1 MADRSLVLLMIGAL
15 LIAGLAP
22 IAVAQGPPDDQG
34 QPDDPESQGDAD
46 DRGQEGQ
53 ARAERGRMMGQ
64 LSYENGTADGAFIHF
79 EFDEDDGTLSNWSYM
94 DDPVIES
101 IDWDRFHV
109 ERVFAHG
116 SVFQASSAALQDDTT
131 QNTSSASS
139 SHNDTPANES
149 GEQGNETEGDEHDDG
164 NETDRD
170 DRNETEM
177 DDEGNET
184 EMDDED
190 DEAERNRIRAHDNPT
205 GFIKLEVR
213 SNNTVTWTFADDVN
227 VSQLDNWTVEIT
239 TDGIHAILWK
249 DHDAN
254 QSGFEVDGQTVTL
267 DVSKANVMFRV
278 SPVGPIGGGDGY
290 DGAPDEEA
298 RERGRAIGRAAAQ
311 GQVGAEIRIGA
322 PDDAGQAATD
332 VSAYDDI
339 NVSSKADQG
348 RVDLRLSFDGPAKTI
363 VIDIDRD
370 LLNVS
375 SAADVEVTFD
385 NETID
390 PADDLQDVL
399 DPSDED
405 APEFLLVVG
414 ADGVQALI
422 SVPNWSPHTVSIQE
436 AGQAETPSLPAPGL
450 VAIIVAA
457 AAGVAIAAKRRKD

>member
-1 MADRSLVLLMIGAL
+1 MADRSLVLLMVGAL

-22 IAVAQGPPDDQG
+22 IAVAQGPPDDPG
-34 QPDDPESQGDAD
+34 QPDDPGSQGDAD

-53 ARAERGRMMGQ
+53 ARAERARMMGQ
-64 LSYENGTADGAFIHF
+64 LSYENGTADGAFVHF
-79 EFDEDDGTLSNWSYM
+79 SFDEDDGTLSNWSYM

-101 IDWDRFHV
+101 IEWDRFRV

-116 SVFQASSAALQDDTT
+116 SVFQASSAALQNDTT
-131 QNTSSASS
+131 QNMSSASS
-139 SHNDTPANES
+139 SHNDTPANGSDNGNQSDQGNQSEM
-149 GEQGNETEGDEHDDG
+149 GDQGNETEDDG
-164 NETDRD
+164 NET
-170 DRNETEM
+170 EM
-177 DDEGNET
+177 EDEGNET
-184 EMDDED
+184 EAED

-205 GFIKLEVR
+205 GFIKLDIR

-227 VSQLDNWTVEIT
+227 VSQIDNWTVEIT
-239 TDGIHAILWK
+239 TDGVHAILWK
-249 DHDAN
+249 DHSAN
-254 QSGFEVDGQTVTL
+254 QSGFEVDNDTVTL
-267 DVSKANVMFRV
+267 DVSHANVMFRV

-311 GQVGAEIRIGA
+311 GQVGAEVRIGGNGSG
-322 PDDAGQAATD
+322 PAATD

-339 NVSSKADQG
+339 NVSSKADKG
-348 RVDLRLSFDGPAKTI
+348 RVDLRLSYDGPAKTI
-363 VIDIDRD
+363 VVNVDRD

-399 DPSDED
+399 DPADDD
-405 APEFLLVVG
+405 APEYLLVVG

-422 SVPNWSPHTVSIQE
+422 SVPHWSPHTVSIQE
-436 AGQAETPSLPAPGL
+436 AGQADTPSLPAPGL